1 MQKSCGISIWR
12 RGYHQ
17 LIGPRKGLMR
27 MRNLQPLTSFWESQM
42 RVRLNQRVE
51 SKELQQKLRWSL
63 ILPLLKFKCSDKL
76 WLKASGVQ
84 TLERLVVER
93 LVHSSTTPSQMLL
106 MNKEDKDDGISVVQ

>member
-27 MRNLQPLTSFWESQM
+27 MKNLQPLTSFLESQM
-42 RVRLNQRVE
+42 KVRLNQRVE
-51 SKELQQKLRWSL
+51 SKELQQKLRWLL
-63 ILPLLKFKCSDKL
+63 ISPLLRFKCSDKL
-76 WLKASGVQ
+76 WLKASGVP

-93 LVHSSTTPSQMLL
+93 LGRLSTTPLQMLR
-106 MNKEDKDDGISVVQ
+106 MNKVDSGSNAPLSK

>member
-27 MRNLQPLTSFWESQM
+27 MKNLQPLTSSWESQM

-51 SKELQQKLRWSL
+51 LKELQQKLRWLL
-63 ILPLLKFKCSDKL
+63 ISPLLKFKCSGKL
-76 WLKASGVQ
+76 WLKASGVP
-84 TLERLVVER
+84 TLEKLVVER
-93 LVHSSTTPSQMLL
+93 LVHSSTTPFQMLH
-106 MNKEDKDDGISVVQ
+106 MNEGDEVSDDSAVQ

>member
-17 LIGPRKGLMR
+17 LIGPRKGLMK
-27 MRNLQPLTSFWESQM
+27 MKNLQPLTSFWESQM
-42 RVRLNQRVE
+42 KVRLSQRVE
-51 SKELQQKLRWSL
+51 LKELQQKLRWSL

-76 WLKASGVQ
+76 WLKASGVP

-93 LVHSSTTPSQMLL
+93 LVHSSTTPSQMSH
-106 MNKEDKDDGISVVQ
+106 MSKKDEASNNSIVQ

>member
-27 MRNLQPLTSFWESQM
+27 MKNLQPLTSSWESQM

-51 SKELQQKLRWSL
+51 LKELQQKLRWSL
-63 ILPLLKFKCSDKL
+63 ISPLLKFKCSGKL
-76 WLKASGVQ
+76 WLKASGVP

-93 LVHSSTTPSQMLL
+93 LVHSSTTPFQMLH
-106 MNKEDKDDGISVVQ
+106 MNEEDGANGDSTAQ

>member
-12 RGYHQ
+12 REYHQ

-27 MRNLQPLTSFWESQM
+27 MRNSQPLTSSWESQM

-63 ILPLLKFKCSDKL
+63 ISPLLRFKCSDKL
-76 WLKASGVQ
+76 WLKASGVP

-93 LVHSSTTPSQMLL
+93 LVHSSTTPFQMLH
-106 MNKEDKDDGISVVQ
+106 MNEGDEVSDNSAVQ

>member
-1 MQKSCGISIWR
+1 MQKSCGTSIWR

-17 LIGPRKGLMR
+17 LTGPRKGLMR

-51 SKELQQKLRWSL
+51 LKELQRKLRWLL
-63 ILPLLKFKCSDKL
+63 ISPLLRFKCSDKL
-76 WLKASGVQ
+76 WLKASGVP

-93 LVHSSTTPSQMLL
+93 LVHSSTTPFQMLH
-106 MNKEDKDDGISVVQ
+106 MSEGDEADGNSVIQ

>member
-27 MRNLQPLTSFWESQM
+27 MKNLQPLTSFWESQM
-42 RVRLNQRVE
+42 KVRLSQRVE
-51 SKELQQKLRWSL
+51 SKELQQKQRWSL
-63 ILPLLKFKCSDKL
+63 ISPLLRFKCSDKL
-76 WLKASGVQ
+76 WLKASGVP

-93 LVHSSTTPSQMLL
+93 LVRSSTTPSQMSH
-106 MNKEDKDDGISVVQ
+106 MNEENEASNSSIVK